1 MEKELNCALLKQSS
15 CWEIQMWGP
24 VQESTK
30 GDDALS
36 ENSWMNSGG
45 TAVCC
50 ACALLSPTP
59 WKAQERKSSL

>member
-1 MEKELNCALLKQSS
+1 MEKGLNCALFKLSS

-24 VQESTK
+24 VQDSTK

-36 ENSWMNSGG
+36 ENSWVSPGG

-50 ACALLSPTP
+50 VCTAQSLSM
-59 WKAQERKSSL
+59 KCRRK